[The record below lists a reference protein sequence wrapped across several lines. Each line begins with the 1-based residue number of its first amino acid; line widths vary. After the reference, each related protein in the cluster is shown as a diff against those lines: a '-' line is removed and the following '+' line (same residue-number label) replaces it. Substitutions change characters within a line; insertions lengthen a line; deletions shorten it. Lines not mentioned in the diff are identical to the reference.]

1 MHPRLCAGA
10 SRRALAAALCLAAA
24 PLTARA
30 AGSAEAPEA
39 PEVDAVIVVG
49 QGDQPITVQPRG
61 LSVSL
66 GETEFR
72 AVNAINV
79 EDLMKYAPNF
89 FVRKRFAGD
98 DNAVV
103 ALRGANTVQSA
114 RTLVLV
120 DGFVVSNFLGN
131 RWDFPPKWNVVG
143 PAEVRQFDIVYGPYS
158 ARYGGNSMGGVIS
171 VTTRAPE
178 RDEAYAQGQVMTM
191 PFKEYGFD
199 ETFRGYSAEGGFA
212 WKPKDSPLSLRAG
225 FRHFENTGQSMTY
238 TLLSATTGTGT
249 AVTGAFVDPRLA
261 TPVFGAA
268 SPVHVVQDQLRLRA
282 GWEMDNGW
290 KLEAMGFAWLT
301 DQDLT
306 DTRTFLRNAAGAPV
320 WQGKVAFG
328 GKTWNATGLTRSL
341 TERTEYLAGLKAGGE
356 ALGWDVSANLS
367 RYWIARQDGRTSRDM
382 ATGLVNGAGTQ
393 TLAREPGW
401 WTGDLV
407 LKQAFGDHALAIG
420 ANGSLYE
427 TRSETFNTTAWKTAT
442 SPIFSAGTWGKT
454 TTFGVF
460 IEDEIALPGDYRL
473 TAGLRYDAWKAHEG
487 GIGKL
492 IAGRR
497 VDDDYPERTDSA
509 VSPKLSFQGPLAAGW
524 DVQLSLGTATRFP
537 TVGELFQGRIDDVT
551 QQIDP
556 QSFDPNLRPETSV
569 DASLILR
576 RSFGDVRVTGSAFLQ
591 DVHDAIFSFQGLNPY
606 GQVVSS
612 YKNVDRVRQV
622 GLELIAEARD
632 VGLPGL
638 DIDANVSWMDARTLR
653 NAAAPAAEGKMF
665 PRIPEWRSNGSIR
678 YRISD
683 GARAALG
690 WRYATRPNSD
700 LFGLSRGDAYGF
712 QSEYFTVDGRVTVA
726 IGEHAELGVGVDNL
740 LNDKAYVAH
749 PLPQRTLVIDLKG
762 RW

>member
-1 MHPRLCAGA
+1 
-10 SRRALAAALCLAAA
+10 
-24 PLTARA
+24 
-30 AGSAEAPEA
+30 
-39 PEVDAVIVVG
+39 
-49 QGDQPITVQPRG
+49 
-61 LSVSL
+61 
-66 GETEFR
+66 
-72 AVNAINV
+72 
-79 EDLMKYAPNF
+79 
-89 FVRKRFAGD
+89 
-98 DNAVV
+98 
-103 ALRGANTVQSA
+103 
-114 RTLVLV
+114 
-120 DGFVVSNFLGN
+120 
-131 RWDFPPKWNVVG
+131 WDFPPKWNVVG

-178 RDEAYAQGQVMTM
+178 RDEAYAQAQVMTM
-191 PFKEYGFD
+191 PFREYGFD

-212 WKPKDSPLSLRAG
+212 WKPKDSPFSLRAG

-301 DQDLT
+301 EQDLT
-306 DTRTFLRNAAGAPV
+306 DTRTFLKDAAGAPV

-328 GKTWNATGLTRSL
+328 GKTWNATGLNLSL

-356 ALGWDVSANLS
+356 ALGWDVAANLS

-401 WTGDLV
+401 WTADLV
-407 LKQAFGDHALAIG
+407 LERSLGDHALAIG

-427 TRSETFNTTAWKTAT
+427 TESETFNTTAWKDAKA
-442 SPIFSAGTWGKT
+442 PVFSAATWGRT
-454 TTFGVF
+454 TTLGVF

-473 TAGLRYDAWKAHEG
+473 TAGLRYDAWKAHDG

-492 IAGRR
+492 LAGRR
-497 VDDDYPERTDSA
+497 VDDAYPERTDSA

-537 TVGELFQGRIDDVT
+537 TVGELFQGRIDDIT

-632 VGLPGL
+632 VGLQGL

-653 NAAAPAAEGKMF
+653 NAAAPAAEGQMF

-683 GARAALG
+683 GARASLG

-712 QSEYFTVDGRVTVA
+712 QSEYFTLDGRVTVA
-726 IGEHAELGVGVDNL
+726 IGEQAELGVGVDNL

>member
-1 MHPRLCAGA
+1 MHPRLRAGA
-10 SRRALAAALCLAAA
+10 SRRALAAALCLAAT

-30 AGSAEAPEA
+30 TGSDEAPEA
-39 PEVDAVIVVG
+39 HEVDAVIVVG

-66 GETEFR
+66 GETEFQ

-178 RDEAYAQGQVMTM
+178 RDEAYAQAQVMTM
-191 PFKEYGFD
+191 PFREYGFD

-212 WKPKDSPLSLRAG
+212 FKPKDSPLSLRAG

-238 TLLSATTGTGT
+238 TLLSPTTGTGT
-249 AVTGAFVDPRLA
+249 AVTGAFVDPLLA

-268 SPVHVVQDQLRLRA
+268 SPVHVIQDQFRLRA

-301 DQDLT
+301 NQDLT
-306 DTRTFLRNAAGAPV
+306 DSRTFLKDAAGAPV

-328 GKTWNATGLTRSL
+328 GKTWTATGLNRSL
-341 TERTEYLAGLKAGGE
+341 TERTEYLAGLKAEGE
-356 ALGWDVSANLS
+356 ALGWEASANLS
-367 RYWIARQDGRTSRDM
+367 RYWISRQDGRTSRDM

-401 WTGDLV
+401 WTADLV
-407 LKQAFGDHALAIG
+407 LERSLGDHALAIG
-420 ANGSLYE
+420 ANGSLYATE
-427 TRSETFNTTAWKTAT
+427 SETFNTAAWKDATA
-442 SPIFSAGTWGKT
+442 PVFSAGTWGRT
-454 TTFGVF
+454 TTLGVF
-460 IEDEIALPGDYRL
+460 VEDEITVAGDYRL
-473 TAGLRYDAWKAHEG
+473 TAGLRYDAWKAHDG

-492 IAGRR
+492 VAGRR
-497 VDDDYPERTDSA
+497 VDAAYPERTDSA
-509 VSPKLSFQGPLAAGW
+509 VSPKLSFQGPLSAGW
-524 DVQLSLGTATRFP
+524 DVQLSLGSATRFP
-537 TVGELFQGRIDDVT
+537 TVGELFQGRIDDIT

-556 QSFDPNLRPETSV
+556 QSFDPDLKPETSV

-591 DVHDAIFSFQGLNPY
+591 DVRDAIFSFQGLNPY

-622 GLELIAEARD
+622 GLELIVEARD

-638 DIDANVSWMDARTLR
+638 DIDANASWMDARTLR
-653 NAAAPAAEGKMF
+653 NAAAPAAEGQMF

-678 YRISD
+678 YRVSD
-683 GARAALG
+683 TLRANLG

-712 QSEYFTVDGRVTVA
+712 QSEYFTIDGRVTVT

>member
-1 MHPRLCAGA
+1 MNALLRAGA
-10 SRRALAAALCLAAA
+10 SRRALLAALAVAAA
-24 PLTARA
+24 PVSVHASDA
-30 AGSAEAPEA
+30 VAEAPEI
-39 PEVDAVIVVG
+39 DAVIIVG
-49 QGDQPITVQPRG
+49 QGDRPITVQPRG

-66 GETEFR
+66 GEAEFR
-72 AVNAINV
+72 AVNAVNV

-178 RDEAYAQGQVMTM
+178 RNEVYGQSQVMTM

-199 ETFRGYSAEGGFA
+199 EAFQGYSAEGGLS
-212 WKPKDSPLSLRAG
+212 WKPENSPFSLRAG
-225 FRHFENTGQSMTY
+225 FRRFENTGQSMTY
-238 TLLSATTGTGT
+238 NLLSAATGTGT
-249 AVTGAFVDPRLA
+249 AVTGAYVDPRLA

-268 SPVHVVQDQLRLRA
+268 SPVRVIQNQFRVRT

-290 KLEAMGFAWLT
+290 RLEALGFAWLT

-306 DTRTFLRNAAGAPV
+306 DTRTFLRDAGGAPV
-320 WQGKVAFG
+320 WQGRVVLG
-328 GKTWNATGLTRSL
+328 GKTWNATGLNQSL
-341 TERTEYLAGLKAGGE
+341 TERTEYLAGLRAGG
-356 ALGWDVSANLS
+356 AAMSWDVSANLS
-367 RYWIARQDGRTSRDM
+367 RYWIAREDGRTSRDM

-393 TLAREPGW
+393 TLARQPGW

-407 LKQAFGDHALAIG
+407 VEKAFGNHALALG
-420 ANGSLYE
+420 VNGSLYE
-427 TRSETFNTTAWKTAT
+427 TESETFNTTAWKNAT
-442 SPIFSAGTWGKT
+442 GRVFSAATWGKT

-460 IEDEIALPGDYRL
+460 LEDEISLPGDYRL
-473 TAGLRYDAWKAHEG
+473 TAGLRYDSWKAYDG

-497 VDDDYPERTDSA
+497 VDDAYPDRIDSA
-509 VSPKLSFQGPLAAGW
+509 VSPKLSFQGPLTAGW

-537 TVGELFQGRIDDVT
+537 TVGELFQGRIDDIT

-556 QSFDPNLRPETSV
+556 QSFDPNLRPETSI

-576 RSFGDVRVTGSAFLQ
+576 RSFGDVRFTGSAFLQ
-591 DVHDAIFSFQGLNPY
+591 DVHDAIFSFQGLNPF

-612 YKNVDRVRQV
+612 FKNVDRVRQV
-622 GLELIAEARD
+622 GLEVIVEARD
-632 VGLPGL
+632 VAIEGL
-638 DIDANVSWMDARTLR
+638 DVDANVSWMDARTLR
-653 NAAAPAAEGKMF
+653 NRSAPLAEGEMF
-665 PRIPEWRSNGSIR
+665 PRIPEWRSNGSVR

-683 GARAALG
+683 AARASLG

-712 QSEYFTVDGRVTVA
+712 QSEYLTFDGRVTLAV
-726 IGEHAELGVGVDNL
+726 GDSAELGIGIDNL

-749 PLPQRTLVIDLKG
+749 PLPQRSFVIDLKG

>member
-1 MHPRLCAGA
+1 MPSPHRAGA
-10 SRRALAAALCLAAA
+10 SRRALAAALTLAAA
-24 PLTARA
+24 PLPAIA
-30 AGSAEAPEA
+30 AEAPEI
-39 PEVDAVIVVG
+39 DTVIVVG

-131 RWDFPPKWNVVG
+131 RFDFPPKWNVVG

-178 RDEAYAQGQVMTM
+178 RNEVYGQAQVMVM

-199 ETFRGYSAEGGFA
+199 ETFRGYSAEAGLA
-212 WKPKDSPLSLRAG
+212 WKPENSPFSLRAG

-238 TLLSATTGTGT
+238 NLLTAANGTGT
-249 AVTGAFVDPRLA
+249 AVTGAVVDPRLA

-268 SPVHVVQDQLRLRA
+268 SPVHVLQDQFRLRA
-282 GWEMDNGW
+282 GWEMENGW

-306 DTRTFLRNAAGAPV
+306 DTRTFLKDAAGSPV
-320 WQGKVAFG
+320 WQGRVAFG
-328 GKTWNATGLTRSL
+328 GKTWNAIGLTQSL
-341 TERTEYLAGLKAGGE
+341 TRRTEYLGGIRAGGD
-356 ALGWDVSANLS
+356 ALGWAVSGHLS
-367 RYWIARQDGRTSRDM
+367 RYWIASQDGRTSRDM
-382 ATGLVNGAGTQ
+382 AMGLVNGTGTQ
-393 TLAREPGW
+393 TKAREPGW
-401 WTGDLV
+401 WTGDLT
-407 LKQAFGDHALAIG
+407 LERQFGDHAVALG
-420 ANGSLYE
+420 ADASLYE
-427 TRSETFNTTAWKTAT
+427 TRSETFNTSAWKTA
-442 SPIFSAGTWGKT
+442 SNPVFSASTWGKT
-454 TTFGVF
+454 TTLGVF
-460 IEDEIALPGDYRL
+460 VEDEISLPGDYRL
-473 TAGLRYDAWKAHEG
+473 TAGLRYDAWRAHDG
-487 GIGKL
+487 GIGKQV
-492 IAGRR
+492 AGRR
-497 VDDDYPERTDSA
+497 VDDDYPDRTDSA
-509 VSPKLSFQGPLAAGW
+509 VSPKLSFQGPMAAGW
-524 DVQLSLGTATRFP
+524 DVQISLGTATRFP

-556 QSFDPNLRPETSV
+556 QSFDPDLKPETSF

-576 RSFGDVRVTGSAFLQ
+576 RSFGDVRVTSSVFLQ
-591 DVHDAIFSFQGLNPY
+591 DVQDAIFSFQGLNAY

-612 YKNVDRVRQV
+612 YKNVDRVRQFGV
-622 GLELIAEARD
+622 ELIAEARD
-632 VGLPGL
+632 IGFEGL
-638 DIDANVSWMDARTLR
+638 DIDANLSWMDARTLR
-653 NAAAPAAEGKMF
+653 NVAAPAAEGEMF
-665 PRIPEWRSNGSIR
+665 PRIPEWRSNGSVR

-683 GARAALG
+683 ATRASLG

-712 QSEYFTVDGRVTVA
+712 QSEYFTLDGRVTVA
-726 IGEHAELGVGVDNL
+726 LGENAELGIGIDNL
-740 LNDKAYVAH
+740 LNDKAYVSH
-749 PLPQRTLVIDLKG
+749 PLPQRTFVIDMKG

>member
-1 MHPRLCAGA
+1 MTSQLLAGA
-10 SRRALAAALCLAAA
+10 ARRALAAALCLAAA

-30 AGSAEAPEA
+30 EGAADTSETT
-39 PEVDAVIVVG
+39 EVDAVIVVG

-72 AVNAINV
+72 AVNALNV

-131 RWDFPPKWNVVG
+131 RYDFPPKWNVVG

-178 RDEAYAQGQVMTM
+178 RNEVYGQVQTMVM

-199 ETFRGYSAEGGFA
+199 ETFQGYSAEAGLA
-212 WKPKDSPLSLRAG
+212 WKPENSPFSLRAG

-238 TLLSATTGTGT
+238 NLLAATTGTGT

-268 SPVHVVQDQLRLRA
+268 SPVHVIQDQFRLRA
-282 GWEMDNGW
+282 GWELENGW

-306 DTRTFLRNAAGAPV
+306 DTRTFLKDAGGAPV
-320 WQGKVAFG
+320 WQGRVTFG
-328 GKTWNATGLTRSL
+328 GKTWNATGLTQSL
-341 TERTEYLAGLKAGGE
+341 TSRTEYLAGLRAGG
-356 ALGWDVSANLS
+356 DVSGWQASANVS
-367 RYWIARQDGRTSRDM
+367 RYWIASQDGRTSRDM

-393 TLAREPGW
+393 TRAGEPGW
-401 WTGDLV
+401 WTGALT
-407 LKQAFGDHALAIG
+407 LERTFGDHDVAFG
-420 ANGSLYE
+420 ADANLYE
-427 TRSETFNTTAWKTAT
+427 TSSETFNTTAWKNA
-442 SPIFSAGTWGKT
+442 SNPVFSASTWGKT
-454 TTFGVF
+454 TTFGAFV
-460 IEDEIALPGDYRL
+460 EDEISLPGDYRL
-473 TAGLRYDAWKAHEG
+473 TAGVRYDAWKAHDG

-492 IAGRR
+492 VAGRR
-497 VDDDYPERTDSA
+497 VDDDYPERNDSA
-509 VSPKLSFQGPLAAGW
+509 ISPKLSFQGPLAAGW
-524 DVQLSLGTATRFP
+524 DVQLSLGKATRFP

-556 QSFDPNLRPETSV
+556 QSFDPDLKPETSF

-576 RSFGDVRVTGSAFLQ
+576 RSFGDVRVTSSVFLQ

-622 GLELIAEARD
+622 GIELIAEARD
-632 VGLPGL
+632 VGVEGL

-653 NAAAPAAEGKMF
+653 NAAAPAAEGQMF

-678 YRISD
+678 YRFSEQT
-683 GARAALG
+683 RASLG

-712 QSEYFTVDGRVTVA
+712 QSEYFTIDGRLTFSL
-726 IGEHAELGVGVDNL
+726 GDHAELGIGVDNL

-749 PLPQRTLVIDLKG
+749 PLPQRTFILDLKG